1 MSDAA
6 YDLEA
11 VANRHIADFNR
22 KRAAKIREMDL
33 RTLLKKKNPY
43 LFIAERVETPET
55 LAEALVRA
63 ALSSSDETMFGNA
76 LENIAVDICSAVYGG
91 SKSPATG
98 IDLDFEREG
107 VRYLVAIKSGPNWGN
122 SSQVAKLRQDF
133 KQAIRVARQGNP
145 HLNIQAINGCCY
157 GTVNR
162 DYGDYRKMCGRVF
175 WELISGDDLLF
186 SRLAGAIGRASANG
200 YRTQI
205 AEAIDRITG
214 QLRADWSEDG
224 LINWNSV
231 IALNAAQP
239 SR

>member
-1 MSDAA
+1 MSDSA

-11 VANRHIADFNR
+11 IADMHIADFNR
-22 KRAAKIREMDL
+22 KRAAKIREIDV
-33 RTLLKKKNPY
+33 RPLLKKKNPY

-55 LAEALVRA
+55 LADALVRA
-63 ALSSSDETMFGNA
+63 ALSSSEETMFGDA
-76 LENIAVDICSAVYGG
+76 LERIAIDICSAVYGG
-91 SKSPATG
+91 RKSTTTG

-145 HLNIQAINGCCY
+145 NLNIQAINGCCY

-162 DYGDYRKMCGRVF
+162 DRGDYRKLCGQVF

-186 SRLAGAIGRASANG
+186 SRLAGVIGRASADG

-205 AEAIDRITG
+205 AEAVDRITG
-214 QLRADWSEDG
+214 QLREDWSEDG

-231 IALNAAQP
+231 IALNSAQP

>member
-1 MSDAA
+1 MSDSA

-11 VANRHIADFNR
+11 IADMHIADFNR
-22 KRAAKIREMDL
+22 KRAAKIREIDV
-33 RTLLKKKNPY
+33 RPLLKKKNPY

-55 LAEALVRA
+55 LADALVRA
-63 ALSSSDETMFGNA
+63 ALSSSEETMFGDA
-76 LENIAVDICSAVYGG
+76 LERIAIDICSTVYGG

-98 IDLDFEREG
+98 LDLDFEREG
-107 VRYLVAIKSGPNWGN
+107 VRYLVAIKSGPNWAN
-122 SSQVAKLRQDF
+122 SSQLAKLRQNF

-145 HLNIQAINGCCY
+145 NLNIQAINGCCY

-162 DYGDYRKMCGRVF
+162 DYGDYRKMCGQVF

-186 SRLAGAIGRASANG
+186 SRLAGAIGRASADG

-205 AEAIDRITG
+205 AEAVDRITG

-231 IALNAAQP
+231 IALNSAQP

>member
-1 MSDAA
+1 MSDSA

-11 VANRHIADFNR
+11 IADRHIADFSR
-22 KRAAKIREMDL
+22 KRAEKIRKIDL

-43 LFIAERVETPET
+43 LFIAERVETPEA
-55 LAEALVRA
+55 LADALVRA

-98 IDLDFEREG
+98 LDLDFEREG

-133 KQAIRVARQGNP
+133 NQAIRVARQGNP
-145 HLNIQAINGCCY
+145 NLNIQAINGCCY

-162 DYGDYRKMCGRVF
+162 DYGDYRKLCGQVF

-186 SRLAGAIGRASANG
+186 SRLAGVIGRASANG

-205 AEAIDRITG
+205 AETVDRITG
-214 QLRADWSEDG
+214 QLRGDWSEDG

-231 IALNAAQP
+231 IALNSAQP